1 MWYYF
6 CVYFKNVILLSSVLH
21 LLLMWSQYCHYYNS
35 LVAQLCLTLCNS
47 MDFASPPDSSVQ
59 GIIQAR
65 ILEWVSIP
73 FSRGFSDLG
82 IQSRLGFPGG
92 PDSKKS
98 AWNTGDLGL
107 IPGSGRF
114 TREGNGH
121 TLQHSC
127 LGNPMDGGTW
137 QTIQSMGLQRVR
149 TESLHSCITGRLFT
163 TQATREAS
171 IPFICVYMYVC
182 LLSDFRILSIT

>member
-1 MWYYF
+1 M
-6 CVYFKNVILLSSVLH
+6 CFKNVILLSSVLH

-121 TLQHSC
+121 TLQP
-127 LGNPMDGGTW
+127 GNFAWEIPWM
-137 QTIQSMGLQRVR
+137 
-149 TESLHSCITGRLFT
+149 EEPGRLYSPWDCKESELRVFT
-163 TQATREAS
+163 PALQAGS
-171 IPFICVYMYVC
+171 LLPKPPGKPQSPLFVCICMCAY
-182 LLSDFRILSIT
+182 